1 MARWWPYNTIIVS
14 SIFVI
19 SWYWTVFH
27 GKKSR
32 TDGPGTAEQISNE
45 STLEE
50 TNVTRCTC
58 AACSNSDVNDRNASD
73 GTGNIHNSIPSA
85 IVHVANSTDLTNRTV
100 KINLREFTNVRV
112 LREANTFQVSASNI
126 HPSADNRSAN
136 LVISGGIDEI
146 NITVPTIVSTTVDTS
161 SPPVVQ
167 TQAQT
172 RIFRNRTRNTRSKN
186 KEENAKS

>member
-32 TDGPGTAEQISNE
+32 TDEAIEEGVFNLRQIVDFFTRIRLVCPFHTINCAHNAPLTSWDNKGPYSQNIPIGPGTAEQISNE

-58 AACSNSDVNDRNASD
+58 AACSNSDVND
-73 GTGNIHNSIPSA
+73 
-85 IVHVANSTDLTNRTV
+85 
-100 KINLREFTNVRV
+100 
-112 LREANTFQVSASNI
+112 
-126 HPSADNRSAN
+126 RSAN